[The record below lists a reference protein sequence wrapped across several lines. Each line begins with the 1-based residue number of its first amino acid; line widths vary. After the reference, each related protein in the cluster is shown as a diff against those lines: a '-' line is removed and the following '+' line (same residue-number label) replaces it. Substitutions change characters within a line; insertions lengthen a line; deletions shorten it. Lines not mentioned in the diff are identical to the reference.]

1 MTLTAAATDPEA
13 SPGTAPPPHRRWFWR
28 SPADQ
33 PSWARPALLGV
44 AALAAVLY
52 GWNLTSSSYAPY
64 YSVAARSMSESWHAF
79 WFTAL
84 DPAATIT
91 MDKVGGF
98 LWPQALAA
106 RLFGFHAWSLT
117 LPQVLEGVVS
127 VLVLYRVVRRWQG
140 PVAGLAAAG
149 LLTMTPVAASM
160 FGHAILD
167 ASLTMCLVLAADQYQ
182 KAVMT
187 GRPGPL
193 LLSGVWIGLGFQAK
207 MMQAWVV
214 VPALALGYLIAAPHP
229 LRKRLGQL
237 VAAGGVLLAVSL
249 SWVALMT
256 FTPESSRPYAD
267 GTTNNS
273 AFAMVFGYN
282 GLDRLH
288 DGLIDGSFKGTF
300 EGGSSSQGQD
310 GGGSGAGGGQA
321 GGPSLLPGHE
331 GWGKLF
337 GPRFAAQIGWLYP
350 LALLSLVLGLARHR
364 RAPRT
369 DQRRA
374 GYLMWGGW
382 LLTSAV
388 LLSAMEVPHTAY
400 VTLLAPPLA
409 ALAAAGIVALW
420 RIHRTA
426 LGPPQTLVL
435 PALIVVQEAWT
446 LHVTAQYPEF
456 VPWLTPVILTASVA
470 ACAALVYAVLPTPP
484 DARLS
489 RRIGVAGLVA
499 GCVAMFAA
507 PMAWSLSVLDSSYAG
522 SSFDAY
528 AGPPYRPEGGK
539 SRKNGGGPVIASGQP
554 AGAGQP
560 RGSSGPS
567 GGGVATGLSKD
578 QKALLAYVQ
587 KHNRGAQYTFSTDN
601 WQSAAPYI
609 YAKALP
615 LLPLGGFTGGAN
627 SATLAEYRKLVADGK
642 LRFALLRAD
651 GEKSGASQAGSSVGQ
666 INDWVR
672 STCTKVEPKAYG
684 AQQPGKKD
692 PGEPKGTES
701 PKAPKDPKE
710 SKDPKGAQDR
720 KDPKGRP
727 GPKAPKEQTG
737 SRPSED
743 QAAAKPSKDKAD
755 PKQQGQAGPQD
766 QETLYSCSPGA
777 A

>member
-1 MTLTAAATDPEA
+1 MTLTAAATYPET

-28 SPADQ
+28 SPPDQ
-33 PSWARPALLGV
+33 PPWARPALLGV

-79 WFTAL
+79 LFTAF

-127 VLVLYRVVRRWQG
+127 VLALYRVVRRWQG

-187 GRPGPL
+187 GRLGPL
-193 LLSGVWIGLGFQAK
+193 LLSGMWIGLGFQAK

-214 VPALALGYLIAAPHP
+214 VPALALGYLVAAPHP

-237 VAAGGVLLAVSL
+237 LAAGGVLLAVSL

-273 AFAMVFGYN
+273 AYAMVFGYN

-300 EGGSSSQGQD
+300 EGGSPSQGQ
-310 GGGSGAGGGQA
+310 GGGAGAGGGGA
-321 GGPSLLPGHE
+321 GGPKAMPDTD

-337 GPRFAAQIGWLYP
+337 GPRFGAQIGWLYP
-350 LALLSLVLGLARHR
+350 LALLSLVLGLTRHR

-388 LLSAMEVPHTAY
+388 LLSAMAVPHTAY
-400 VTLLAPPLA
+400 VTLLAPALA

-420 RIHRTA
+420 RIHNA
-426 LGPPQTLVL
+426 SLGPPQTLVL
-435 PALIVVQEAWT
+435 PVAVVVQEAWT
-446 LHVTAQYPEF
+446 LHVAAAYEDF
-456 VPWLTPVILTASVA
+456 MPWLTPVILAASVA
-470 ACAALVYAVLPTPP
+470 ACAALVYAVLPAPP
-484 DARLS
+484 DARLA

-507 PMAWSLSVLDSSYAG
+507 PMAWSLSVLDSTYAG

-528 AGPPYRPEGGK
+528 AGPPYQPGGEKPGKK
-539 SRKNGGGPVIASGQP
+539 SGGPVASSGGP
-554 AGAGQP
+554 VAAGQP
-560 RGSSGPS
+560 RGSSGPAGGSS
-567 GGGVATGLSKD
+567 GGGIAAGLSKD
-578 QKALLAYVQ
+578 EKALLAYVQ
-587 KHNRGAQYTFSTDN
+587 KHNRGAEYTFSTDN
-601 WQSAAPYI
+601 WQAAAPYI
-609 YAKALP
+609 YARALP
-615 LLPLGGFTGGAN
+615 VLPLGGFTGGAN

-642 LRFALLRAD
+642 LRFALLSSG

-684 AQQPGKKD
+684 GRPAGPDSSKAPQGSQEPKDPKDPKDPQGKKD
-692 PGEPKGTES
+692 PKG
-701 PKAPKDPKE
+701 PQDQ
-710 SKDPKGAQDR
+710 KG
-720 KDPKGRP
+720 GP
-727 GPKAPKEQTG
+727 GPKAPK
-737 SRPSED
+737 D
-743 QAAAKPSKDKAD
+743 QAGSKPSKDKAE
-755 PKQQGQAGPQD
+755 PKQQDQAGQQD
-766 QETLYSCSPGA
+766 QETLYSCSPDA
-777 A
+777 V

>member
-1 MTLTAAATDPEA
+1 MTLTAAATTSA
-13 SPGTAPPPHRRWFWR
+13 TSPGTAPPPHRRWFWR
-28 SPADQ
+28 SPPDQ
-33 PSWARPALLGV
+33 PPWARPALLGV

-79 WFTAL
+79 FFTAL

-106 RLFGFHAWSLT
+106 RLFGFHAWALT

-187 GRPGPL
+187 GRLGPL
-193 LLSGVWIGLGFQAK
+193 MLSGVWIGLGFQAK

-214 VPALALGYLIAAPHP
+214 VPALALGYLVAAPHP

-237 VAAGGVLLAVSL
+237 LAAGGVLLAVSL

-300 EGGSSSQGQD
+300 QGAPPSQSQTD
-310 GGGSGAGGGQA
+310 ANA
-321 GGPSLLPGHE
+321 GGPQAMPDTE

-374 GYLMWGGW
+374 GYLMWGAW

-388 LLSAMEVPHTAY
+388 LLSGMGVPHTAY
-400 VTLLAPPLA
+400 VTLLAPALA

-426 LGPPQTLVL
+426 LGPPLTLVL
-435 PALIVVQEAWT
+435 PAAIVVQEVWT
-446 LHVTAQYPEF
+446 LHVAADYRDF
-456 VPWLTPVILTASVA
+456 MPWLTPVVLAASVA
-470 ACAALVYAVLPTPP
+470 ACAALVYAVLP

-507 PMAWSLSVLDSSYAG
+507 PTAWSLSVLDSTYAG

-528 AGPPYRPEGGK
+528 AGPPYRPKGDKPGK
-539 SRKNGGGPVIASGQP
+539 KSSGPVASAAGPVASGQP
-554 AGAGQP
+554 
-560 RGSSGPS
+560 GSSG
-567 GGGVATGLSKD
+567 GGIATGLSED
-578 QKALLAYVQ
+578 QERLLAYVQ
-587 KHNRGAQYTFSTDN
+587 KHNRGAEYTFSTDN
-601 WQSAAPYI
+601 WESAAPYI

-642 LRFALLRAD
+642 LRFALVRGGD
-651 GEKSGASQAGSSVGQ
+651 GKTGASQPGSSVGQ

-672 STCTKVEPKAYG
+672 STCTKVEPKEYG
-684 AQQPGKKD
+684 AQQPGEKGPGEKGSGEPKGAESPKG
-692 PGEPKGTES
+692 PGEPKEAES
-701 PKAPKDPKE
+701 PKAPKGPQNQADP
-710 SKDPKGAQDR
+710 Q
-720 KDPKGRP
+720 
-727 GPKAPKEQTG
+727 
-737 SRPSED
+737 D
-743 QAAAKPSKDKAD
+743 QASPQNQAD
-755 PKQQGQAGPQD
+755 PQNQASPQN
-766 QETLYSCSPGA
+766 QETLYRCSPGA
-777 A
+777 E

>member
-1 MTLTAAATDPEA
+1 MSLTAAATYPET
-13 SPGTAPPPHRRWFWR
+13 SPSTAPPPHRRWFWR
-28 SPADQ
+28 SPPDQ
-33 PSWARPALLGV
+33 PPWARPALLGV

-52 GWNLTSSSYAPY
+52 GWNLAGSSYAPY

-79 WFTAL
+79 FFTAF

-187 GRPGPL
+187 GRLGPL
-193 LLSGVWIGLGFQAK
+193 LLSGMWVGLGFQAK

-237 VAAGGVLLAVSL
+237 LAAGGVLFAVSL

-300 EGGSSSQGQD
+300 QGAPPSQ
-310 GGGSGAGGGQA
+310 SQA
-321 GGPSLLPGHE
+321 GAQAGDPQAMPGTE

-350 LALLSLVLGLARHR
+350 LALLSLVLGLIRHR

-388 LLSAMEVPHTAY
+388 LLSAMGVPHTAY
-400 VTLLAPPLA
+400 VTLLAPALA
-409 ALAAAGIVALW
+409 ALAAVGIVALW

-435 PALIVVQEAWT
+435 PAAIVVQEAWT
-446 LHVTAQYPEF
+446 LHVAAEYPDF
-456 VPWLTPVILTASVA
+456 VPWLTPVILAASVA
-470 ACAALVYAVLPTPP
+470 ACAGLVYAVLPAPP

-499 GCVAMFAA
+499 GCIAMFAA
-507 PMAWSLSVLDSSYAG
+507 PTAWSLSVLDSTYAG

-528 AGPPYRPEGGK
+528 AGPPYRPEDGK
-539 SRKNGGGPVIASGQP
+539 AGKNSGGPTVSAGGQGASGQP
-554 AGAGQP
+554 
-560 RGSSGPS
+560 RRSSGPS
-567 GGGVATGLSKD
+567 GGPSGGDIAAGLSKE

-587 KHNRGAQYTFSTDN
+587 KHDRGAEYTFSTDN
-601 WQSAAPYI
+601 WQAAAPYI
-609 YAKALP
+609 YARALP
-615 LLPLGGFTGGAN
+615 VLPLGGFTGGAN
-627 SATLAEYRKLVADGK
+627 SATLDEYRKLVADGK
-642 LRFALLRAD
+642 LRFALLSS
-651 GEKSGASQAGSSVGQ
+651 GGGKSGASQAGSSVGQ

-684 AQQPGKKD
+684 GRPAGPDGAKAPQESQEPKD
-692 PGEPKGTES
+692 PKD
-701 PKAPKDPKE
+701 PKDPKE
-710 SKDPKGAQDR
+710 PQGKKGPKGPQNQ
-720 KDPKGRP
+720 KGDP
-727 GPKAPKEQTG
+727 GPKAPK
-737 SRPSED
+737 D
-743 QAAAKPSKDKAD
+743 QAGAKPSKDKAE
-755 PKQQGQAGPQD
+755 PKQQGEARRQG
-766 QETLYSCSPGA
+766 QETLYSCSPDA
-777 A
+777 V

>member
-1 MTLTAAATDPEA
+1 MTLTAAATHPEA

-28 SPADQ
+28 SPPDQ
-33 PSWARPALLGV
+33 PPWARPALLGV

-106 RLFGFHAWSLT
+106 RLFGFHAWALT

-187 GRPGPL
+187 GRLGPL

-237 VAAGGVLLAVSL
+237 VTAGGVLLAVSL

-300 EGGSSSQGQD
+300 QGAPPSQGQA
-310 GGGSGAGGGQA
+310 GAQA
-321 GGPSLLPGHE
+321 GDAQAMPGTE

-388 LLSAMEVPHTAY
+388 LLSAMGVPHTAY
-400 VTLLAPPLA
+400 VTLLAPALA

-435 PALIVVQEAWT
+435 PAVIVVQEAWT
-446 LHVTAQYPEF
+446 LHVAAEYPEF
-456 VPWLTPVILTASVA
+456 VPWLTPVILAASVA

-507 PMAWSLSVLDSSYAG
+507 PTAWSLSVLDSTYAG

-539 SRKNGGGPVIASGQP
+539 PGKKSGGPAISSGGQGASGQP
-554 AGAGQP
+554 G
-560 RGSSGPS
+560 RSSGPS
-567 GGGVATGLSKD
+567 GAQSGGGIVTGLSKD
-578 QKALLAYVQ
+578 QKRLLAYVQ
-587 KHNRGAQYTFSTDN
+587 KHNRGAEYTFSTDG
-601 WQSAAPYI
+601 WESAAPYI
-609 YAKALP
+609 YARALP

-642 LRFALLRAD
+642 LRFALLRGGD
-651 GEKSGASQAGSSVGQ
+651 GKTGASQPGSSVGQ

-684 AQQPGKKD
+684 AQQPGEKG
-692 PGEPKGTES
+692 PGEPKGAES
-701 PKAPKDPKE
+701 PKAPKAPKAPKE
-710 SKDPKGAQDR
+710 AQDR

-727 GPKAPKEQTG
+727 GPKAPEEQTG
-737 SRPSED
+737 SRSSED
-743 QAAAKPSKDKAD
+743 QAGAKPSKGKAD
-755 PKQQGQAGPQD
+755 PEQQDQAGPQG
-766 QETLYSCSPGA
+766 QETLYRCSPGA
-777 A
+777 V